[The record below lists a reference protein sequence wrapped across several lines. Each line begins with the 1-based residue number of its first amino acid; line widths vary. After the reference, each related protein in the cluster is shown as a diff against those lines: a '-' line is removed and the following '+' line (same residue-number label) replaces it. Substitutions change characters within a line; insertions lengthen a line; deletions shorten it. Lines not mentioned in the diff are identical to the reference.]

1 MPLYRDRSP
10 RAEATLA
17 AAQAFVAALVDT
29 PDDLH
34 INWLL
39 YVLEAIDGWVVDSTY
54 AEMLADLRASID
66 GRLTSG
72 GW

>member
-1 MPLYRDRSP
+1 MPLYRDRS
-10 RAEATLA
+10 ASADATLA
-17 AAQAFVAALVDT
+17 AAQAFVAALVNT
-29 PDDLH
+29 PDDL
-34 INWLL
+34 IANWLL